1 MLVSLE
7 IKNYAI
13 IQHVNIQFGKGLNI
27 ITGETGA
34 GKSILVGALG
44 LALGNRADTKVLYA
58 NDEKCVVEAVF
69 EISQYNLKPFF
80 EDNDIDFEQ
89 KTIIRREIT
98 ANGKSRA
105 FVNDTPVTLEVLKS
119 LAEKLI
125 NLTSQHETQQLNKE
139 NYQIDILD
147 AVAANET
154 LLFNYKTA
162 FNLYKATLKKIANL
176 KAEQEQLQKDYD
188 YNQFQFDEIANAN
201 LDNIN
206 IDEIEQELNS
216 LNNAET
222 IQAKLISVVKLLD
235 EDDINTLQL
244 LNEAYLQLKEIAK
257 FNKEFE
263 ALAERINSSIIEIE
277 DLKSEAQTIANQT
290 EFDEEKIEMLTETL
304 NAAHKLMRKH
314 NVDSIAD
321 LMQLKN
327 DFEAKLLSFNNNT
340 NQLNKLEKEAESQEQ
355 DVKLLAQKLHES
367 RMQAGKNAKKEIE
380 ATLAKVGMPNAV
392 FEVSINAKQ
401 DYTSTGNDQV
411 QFMFNANKGFALQP
425 LNKIASGGEMSRV
438 MLSIQALLAKNTAL
452 PTLIFDEIDT
462 GISGETAAK
471 VADVFTSIS
480 TKHQLIAITHLPQI
494 AAKAQHHLFIYK
506 SENEGKTATKIALLN
521 EEKHITAIARMLSG
535 EKISEESL
543 SNAKQLIKS

>member
-58 NDEKCVVEAVF
+58 EDEKCVVEAVF
-69 EISQYNLKPFF
+69 EISQYNLNVFF
-80 EDNDIDFEQ
+80 EENDIDFEY

-147 AVAANET
+147 AVGANET
-154 LLFNYKTA
+154 LLLNYKTA
-162 FNLYKATLKKIANL
+162 FSLYKTTLKKLATLKS
-176 KAEQEQLQKDYD
+176 EQEQLQKDYD

-201 LDNIN
+201 LDDININ
-206 IDEIEQELNS
+206 EIEQELNS

-222 IQAKLISVVKLLD
+222 IQAKLIGVVKLLD
-235 EDDINTLQL
+235 EDEINTLQL

-263 ALAERINSSIIEIE
+263 TLAERINSSIIEIE
-277 DLKSEAQTIANQT
+277 DIKSEAQTIANQT

-304 NAAHKLMRKH
+304 NTAHKLMRKH

-327 DFEAKLLSFNNNT
+327 DFETKLLSFNNNT
-340 NQLNKLEKEAESQEQ
+340 NQLNKLEKEVLNQEQ
-355 DVKLLAQKLHES
+355 NLKQLAQKLHES
-367 RMQAGKNAKKEIE
+367 RVQAGKNAKKEIE
-380 ATLAKVGMPNAV
+380 ATLTKVGMPNAV
-392 FEVSINAKQ
+392 FDVNISAKK

-471 VADVFTSIS
+471 VADVFTKIS

-506 SENEGKTATKIALLN
+506 SENEGKTTTKIALLN